1 MPQMNADGTIQVAPP
16 TQSAFGPASAS
27 APPPPA
33 APPQQ
38 AQAGA
43 HPGFSGAIQDLVAM
57 LAKVLAP
64 RSVTQ
69 QGVRTED
76 AVNQAEG
83 VSQPLGGHFS
93 TTPQ

>member
-1 MPQMNADGTIQVAPP
+1 MPQMNPDGTVQVAPP

-27 APPPPA
+27 APPPPM
-33 APPQQ
+33 Q
-38 AQAGA
+38 AQPVHPVG

-57 LAKVLAP
+57 LAKVFAP